1 LQKDLVKK
9 FNDAASSHVIPL
21 VDLTIER
28 KYPIEAAR
36 QVNTKFGDSIL
47 LSLRDGEQTLVKV
60 FLPRRFCG
68 VFTDENLEAINRR
81 TLSLHLIYKGKNAQ
95 SEMHLLAIE

>member
-1 LQKDLVKK
+1 MFDFFQKDLLKK

-36 QVNTKFGDSIL
+36 QDNTNWGQYTS
-47 LSLRDGEQTLVKV
+47 Q
-60 FLPRRFCG
+60 P
-68 VFTDENLEAINRR
+68 
-81 TLSLHLIYKGKNAQ
+81 
-95 SEMHLLAIE
+95 